1 MQQCNNCGEH
11 VTERFAR
18 VFGDNDDEV
27 FACTSCAVLRE
38 LYDGR
43 ASERSAPPGSEEADD
58 YAHGGDARSPS
69 ASST

>member
-1 MQQCNNCGEH
+1 MQQCNNCGEY

-43 ASERSAPPGSEEADD
+43 ASERAAPKGGEEAEDH
-58 YAHGGDARSPS
+58 AQGGDTRSPRPP
-69 ASST
+69 ST